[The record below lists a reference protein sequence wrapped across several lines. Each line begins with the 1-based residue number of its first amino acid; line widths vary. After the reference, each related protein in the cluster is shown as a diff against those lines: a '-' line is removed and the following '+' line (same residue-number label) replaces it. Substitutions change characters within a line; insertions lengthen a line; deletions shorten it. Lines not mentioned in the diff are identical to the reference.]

1 MPHPAPPT
9 RKSGPTLADVAR
21 AAGCSIGTASGIL
34 SGKGSH
40 ASATVARVREAVR
53 ITGFVPRR
61 KASVQDSLTDSQF
74 TLFFPED
81 DAPGSARSTFLGRGL
96 TRGVEEVLSAG
107 RHHLLLA
114 EARSNGSVPGL
125 VSKGQIDG
133 MILRG
138 ADYPEPFLKAVGTLP
153 AVWAFGIHPPPLH
166 MDLVSIDNVRLGILA
181 ADRLAES
188 GASEVVIM
196 SRREDDNL
204 EVLIRILSCEHAL
217 RQRKL
222 RVTRM
227 NLEGAGKELSGHRTS
242 TDKQT
247 AVFIPGH
254 DADVIRAAKLLS
266 DAAIPAHRL
275 LGTVMDHETVAA
287 SCPSARFIRID
298 PVAVGRA
305 AANQLLWRMRN
316 LHAPPQTVL
325 VRAIG

>member
-1 MPHPAPPT
+1 MSRPNPST
-9 RKSGPTLADVAR
+9 RKSNPTLADVAR
-21 AAGCSIGTASGIL
+21 AAGCSIGTVSGIL

-40 ASATVARVREAVR
+40 ASATVAKVREAVR
-53 ITGFVPRR
+53 ITGFVSRR
-61 KASVQDSLTDSQF
+61 KPHQNPLHDSQF
-74 TLFFPED
+74 TLFFPEN

-96 TRGVEEVLSAG
+96 TRGVEEVLSAE

-114 EARSNGSVPGL
+114 EARSDGSVPAL

-133 MILRG
+133 LILRA
-138 ADYPEPFLKAVGTLP
+138 ADYPAPFLKAVGGLP

-166 MDLVSIDNVRLGILA
+166 MDLVSVDNVRLGILA

-188 GASEVVIM
+188 GAHEVVIM
-196 SRREDDNL
+196 SRRTDDNL

-217 RQRKL
+217 RQRNI

-227 NLEGAGKELSGHRTS
+227 DFENAAEELPGHRSAGKS
-242 TDKQT
+242 QP
-247 AVFIPGH
+247 AIFIPGH

-266 DAAIPAHRL
+266 DSAIAADHL
-275 LGTVMDHETVAA
+275 LGTVMDHETVSAA
-287 SCPSARFIRID
+287 CPSARFIRID

-305 AANQLLWRMRN
+305 TAKQLLWRLHN

-325 VRAIG
+325 VRAVG